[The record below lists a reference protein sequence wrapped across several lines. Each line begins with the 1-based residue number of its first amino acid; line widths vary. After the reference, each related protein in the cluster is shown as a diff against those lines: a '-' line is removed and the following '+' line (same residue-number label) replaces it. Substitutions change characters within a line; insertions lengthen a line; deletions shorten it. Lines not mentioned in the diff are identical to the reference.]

1 MKHLDG
7 KNGDSIMQELLYQI
21 WLGCLDGISAV
32 KIHRLYDE
40 FGSFRA
46 IYEANGIE
54 FKNIERIS
62 SEDIRMISNKNLDK
76 ARRIIEDCNN
86 LGIDI
91 ISYYDDRYPKRL
103 KQISGAPA
111 QLYVRGKLPPV
122 DEVCAVAIVGA
133 RQSSIYGNNIANQ
146 LAYDLGRAGVVV
158 ISGMARGVDTSAH
171 RGALK
176 SESDTIAVLGCGVD
190 VVYPPENGEIKR
202 IIERH
207 GAVISEYP
215 PGTPAYATNFPARN
229 RIISGLSV
237 ATVIVE
243 GKVTSGSTI
252 TARLAID
259 QGREVFCVPGNI
271 DSPLSQGPNM
281 LIRDGA
287 RLITCAQDIIIDLT
301 ADYPELMVE
310 TILGEDAQ
318 NKIMD
323 KKILKLPSDQKRIL
337 EVLKANHSMHI
348 DEICHITGVEI
359 AVANQCLLMLEI
371 NALVKPLP
379 GKQYILRND

>member
-1 MKHLDG
+1 MKYLDE
-7 KNGDSIMQELLYQI
+7 KNGDNLMQELLYQI
-21 WLGCLDGISAV
+21 WLGCLDGISV
-32 KIHRLYDE
+32 TKIHRLYDE

-62 SEDIRMISNKNLDK
+62 SEDIRMISNKNLDRANK
-76 ARRIIEDCNN
+76 IIEDCNN

-91 ISYYDDRYPKRL
+91 ISYYDERYPKRL

-111 QLYVRGKLPPV
+111 QLYVKGKLPPI
-122 DEVCAVAIVGA
+122 DEVCVIAIVGA
-133 RQSSIYGNNIANQ
+133 RRSSLYGNNTANL
-146 LAYDLGRAGVVV
+146 LAHDLGRAGAVV
-158 ISGMARGVDTSAH
+158 ISGMARGIDTSAH

-190 VVYPPENGEIKR
+190 VVYPPENVELKR
-202 IIERH
+202 IIEGH

-215 PGTPAYATNFPARN
+215 PGTPPTPSNFPARN

-252 TARLAID
+252 TARLALE
-259 QGREVFCVPGNI
+259 QGREVFCIPGNI

-287 RLITCAQDIIIDLT
+287 RLATCAKDIIIDLT

-323 KKILKLPSDQKRIL
+323 KKILKLPNDQKRIL
-337 EVLKANHSMHI
+337 EVLKANHPMHI
-348 DEICHITGVEI
+348 DEICHITGVEV
-359 AVANQCLLMLEI
+359 AVANQCLFMLEM
-371 NALVKPLP
+371 NSLVKPLP